1 MIGQMIMVG
10 LRGTSPDD
18 AKYFFRSLNGLTIGG
33 VILYNQ
39 NVTTSPPSSHNIL
52 SPEQVKDFNEA
63 LQSFSPTP
71 LLIGID
77 QEGGQV
83 NRLKE
88 KYGFPQSNSWAK
100 LGLLNDIVETQSCAT
115 RTASTLSKNGF
126 NLNFAPIL
134 DLSLNPDSF
143 IAKKE
148 RCFSNNPV
156 SVSTHAELFIL
167 SHLAQNVVPV
177 CKHFPGQGSAGG
189 DTHEGIVD
197 VTKTWSETELKPY
210 QTLIDQDY
218 IPAIMT
224 SHLFHKGLDPELPAT
239 LSSKILT
246 DLLRNKMGF
255 DGVIISDD
263 PQMGAIANHYDL
275 KTVLQLMIY
284 ASVDIFCFGN
294 NLIYDPTI
302 VQKIHSTIVELLDE
316 GSITIAQV
324 EKSYKRIMYLKTR
337 IGLL

>member
-1 MIGQMIMVG
+1 MIMVG

-33 VILYNQ
+33 VILYDQ

-177 CKHFPGQGSAGG
+177 CKHFPGQGSAGC
-189 DTHEGIVD
+189 DRNLVRNRIN
-197 VTKTWSETELKPY
+197 
-210 QTLIDQDY
+210 
-218 IPAIMT
+218 
-224 SHLFHKGLDPELPAT
+224 T
-239 LSSKILT
+239 LSNI
-246 DLLRNKMGF
+246 D
-255 DGVIISDD
+255 
-263 PQMGAIANHYDL
+263 
-275 KTVLQLMIY
+275 
-284 ASVDIFCFGN
+284 
-294 NLIYDPTI
+294 
-302 VQKIHSTIVELLDE
+302 
-316 GSITIAQV
+316 
-324 EKSYKRIMYLKTR
+324 
-337 IGLL
+337 

>member
-1 MIGQMIMVG
+1 MIMVG

-224 SHLFHKGLDPELPAT
+224 SHLFRKGLDPELPAT

-255 DGVIISDD
+255 DGVIIIDD

-284 ASVDIFCFGN
+284 VSVDIFCFGN

>member
-1 MIGQMIMVG
+1 MFGWSQ
-10 LRGTSPDD
+10 
-18 AKYFFRSLNGLTIGG
+18 
-33 VILYNQ
+33 
-39 NVTTSPPSSHNIL
+39 L
-52 SPEQVKDFNEA
+52 S
-63 LQSFSPTP
+63 

-177 CKHFPGQGSAGG
+177 CKHFPGQGSA
-189 DTHEGIVD
+189 
-197 VTKTWSETELKPY
+197 
-210 QTLIDQDY
+210 
-218 IPAIMT
+218 
-224 SHLFHKGLDPELPAT
+224 
-239 LSSKILT
+239 
-246 DLLRNKMGF
+246 
-255 DGVIISDD
+255 
-263 PQMGAIANHYDL
+263 
-275 KTVLQLMIY
+275 
-284 ASVDIFCFGN
+284 
-294 NLIYDPTI
+294 
-302 VQKIHSTIVELLDE
+302 
-316 GSITIAQV
+316 
-324 EKSYKRIMYLKTR
+324 
-337 IGLL
+337 